1 MMYSEGKKLH
11 LIEEILRIENE
22 SVLNEVEVIIR
33 RNRLRE
39 DNAKSVD
46 DFAGIWTKK
55 EADEIKR
62 IIEDN
67 CEQINPDD
75 WK

>member
-22 SVLNEVEVIIR
+22 SVLNEVEAIIR